1 MDSVKN
7 YVDIFIDAN
16 NGSKVTSEWKHIP
29 KSFYINPIRDIIEN
43 CIIVISNHG
52 SFAHYKMAR
61 IAAKS
66 IKSGMKIMNR
76 CSICD
81 QYRMNDRCRSYNDDG
96 LYEFHYVCL
105 ACDEEI
111 SSVKISKVVIENI
124 ECICAAYNDILVMF
138 DQIHDQNTKPLYK
151 QVIYPWYPGV
161 HKSINR
167 QPKENLEIF
176 LNCDLCQQPNHTLM
190 RSICTN
196 CIADSLV
203 IFLNQHT
210 ISYYV
215 LKTRLLVDIVQ
226 LIFDIWSEFPIE
238 Y

>member
-7 YVDIFIDAN
+7 YVDISIDAN
-16 NGSKVTSEWKHIP
+16 NGSKVTLEWKQIP
-29 KSFYINPIRDIIEN
+29 ESFYINPIRDIIEN
-43 CIIVISNHG
+43 CIVVISNHG
-52 SFAHYKMAR
+52 SFAHYRMTR

-66 IKSGMKIMNR
+66 IKSGMKRMNH
-76 CSICD
+76 CSICV
-81 QYRMNDRCRSYNDDG
+81 QYRMNDTYRSYNDNC

-105 ACDEEI
+105 ACDGEI
-111 SSVKISKVVIENI
+111 SSVKISKVVIKNI
-124 ECICAAYNDILVMF
+124 EYIRAAYNDILVMF
-138 DQIHDQNTKPLYK
+138 DQSSNHNSKPLYK

-215 LKTRLLVDIVQ
+215 LKTQMTVDIVQ
-226 LIFDIWSEFPIE
+226 LIFDIWSEFPI
-238 Y
+238 